1 MRRLISLII
10 LILSKIFDHSVT
22 AVRSTVARKQK
33 VRQNER
39 MIPWPILLLYIYGIL
54 LIVGGLMGYVKAK
67 SVPSLVAGVGCG
79 VIALLLG
86 YRYAWH
92 FAPHAALVLSLLLIF
107 LMGRRYLRTRKAMP
121 ALLIVVLSVVV
132 ALAQVYVLV
141 FVGAGSEP
149 L

>member
-1 MRRLISLII
+1 M
-10 LILSKIFDHSVT
+10 T
-22 AVRSTVARKQK
+22 
-33 VRQNER
+33 
-39 MIPWPILLLYIYGIL
+39 PWPVLLLYIYGIL
-54 LIVGGLMGYVKAK
+54 LIIGGLMGYVKTK
-67 SVPSLVAGVGCG
+67 SVPSLIAGVGCG

-92 FAPHAALVLSLLLIF
+92 FAPDAALVLSLLLIF

-121 ALLIVVLSVVV
+121 ALVIVVLSVVV
-132 ALAQVYVLV
+132 ALVQVYVLL